1 VVPAKSPSLS
11 AIMERVRYRVTFPDA
26 LSADL
31 EPAAAAF
38 MALETSPFRRVKKN
52 GLQEYDLRHELFSLT
67 AGEDSLTMEIGRGKP
82 LEFVSAIT
90 GISIKELEDCRI
102 EKLEVIFK
110 DSSFI

>member
-1 VVPAKSPSLS
+1 
-11 AIMERVRYRVTFPDA
+11 MERVRYRVTLPDR

-31 EPAAAAF
+31 EAAAADF

-52 GLQEYDLRHELFSLT
+52 GPQEYDLRHELFSLA
-67 AGEDSLTMEIGRGKP
+67 AGENSLTMEIGRGKP
-82 LEFVSAIT
+82 LEFASAIT
-90 GISIKELEDCRI
+90 GLAIKELEDCRI